1 MMLNRVRRAL
11 LFCILL
17 LVLMPVQVRQAAA
30 LEVSIEEFTLD
41 NGMQV
46 VVIPD
51 RRAPVVTHSVWYR
64 VGSADEAAGKSGLA
78 HFLEHLMFKGTAK
91 FPFGE
96 FDKILERNGAE
107 GNAFTTRDYTAY
119 YQRIASDRLAIVME
133 LEADR
138 MQNLVLND
146 ENVLP
151 ELLVVREERRQ
162 RTDNDPVA
170 LLAEQ
175 VEAAMFSA
183 HPYGRPVIGWM
194 SDVAK
199 LGREDAME
207 FYRAHYTPANAV
219 LIVAGDVTPSQVK
232 SLAEKYYEPLVN
244 TFIPKQRARTPEPE
258 SIVERRLTMADERA
272 RFSYVARYYL
282 TPSRTTANG
291 REALAL
297 DFLSEIVGSGSQSRM
312 YKALVLEQKLAA
324 EAGAWFVGSQL
335 DNGQFALFSVP
346 NPGVDLNKLEQGL
359 NAIIDE
365 VKKEGVTQH
374 ELDRVRNQMLAQ
386 QVYAL
391 DNQMT
396 LLTHA
401 GTALM
406 SGMTA
411 KEAFS
416 TKEWEFITP
425 EDIKSVA
432 QKYLVA
438 KNSVTGILLKANT
451 N

>member
-1 MMLNRVRRAL
+1 LRRIAKIATCL
-11 LFCILL
+11 VSSLVL
-17 LVLMPVQVRQAAA
+17 LVTWATQVLA
-30 LEVSIEEFTLD
+30 LDVTIEEFALD

-96 FDKILERNGAE
+96 FDKILERNGAQ

-151 ELLVVREERRQ
+151 ELSVVREERRQ
-162 RTDNDPVA
+162 RTDNDPVS

-199 LGREDAME
+199 LTRQDAMD
-207 FYRAHYTPANAV
+207 FYRANYTPANAV

-232 SLAEKYYEPLVN
+232 SLAEKYYGPLVN
-244 TFIPKQRARTPEPE
+244 TCIPKPRSRTPEP
-258 SIVERRLTMADERA
+258 
-272 RFSYVARYYL
+272 
-282 TPSRTTANG
+282 
-291 REALAL
+291 
-297 DFLSEIVGSGSQSRM
+297 
-312 YKALVLEQKLAA
+312 
-324 EAGAWFVGSQL
+324 
-335 DNGQFALFSVP
+335 
-346 NPGVDLNKLEQGL
+346 
-359 NAIIDE
+359 
-365 VKKEGVTQH
+365 
-374 ELDRVRNQMLAQ
+374 
-386 QVYAL
+386 
-391 DNQMT
+391 
-396 LLTHA
+396 
-401 GTALM
+401 
-406 SGMTA
+406 
-411 KEAFS
+411 
-416 TKEWEFITP
+416 
-425 EDIKSVA
+425 
-432 QKYLVA
+432 
-438 KNSVTGILLKANT
+438 
-451 N
+451 

>member
-1 MMLNRVRRAL
+1 MLRRIAKIATCL
-11 LFCILL
+11 VSSLVL
-17 LVLMPVQVRQAAA
+17 LVTWATQVLA
-30 LEVSIEEFTLD
+30 LDVTIEEFALD

-96 FDKILERNGAE
+96 FDKILERNGAQ

-151 ELLVVREERRQ
+151 ELSVVREERRQ
-162 RTDNDPVA
+162 RTDNDPVS

-199 LGREDAME
+199 LTRQDAMD
-207 FYRAHYTPANAV
+207 FYRANYTPANAV

-232 SLAEKYYEPLVN
+232 SLAEKYYGPLVN
-244 TFIPKQRARTPEPE
+244 TFIPKPRSRTPEPE
-258 SIVERRLTMADERA
+258 PIVERRLTMSDERA

-297 DFLSEIVGSGSQSRM
+297 DFLSEIVGNGSQSRI
-312 YKALVLEQKLAA
+312 YKELVLGRKLAA
-324 EAGAWFVGSQL
+324 EAGSWFVGSQL
-335 DNGQFALFSVP
+335 DNGQLAVFGVP
-346 NPGVDLNKLEQGL
+346 NPGVDLSKLEQGL
-359 NAIIDE
+359 NEVIDE
-365 VKKEGVTQH
+365 IKKDGVTQH

-411 KEAFS
+411 KAAFS
-416 TKEWEFITP
+416 TEEWEFVTP
-425 EDIKSVA
+425 DDIKSVA

-438 KNSVTGILLKANT
+438 KNSVTGALLKANT